1 VEGTIQKQQ
10 GDTTMRFMIL
20 VKATKD
26 TEANVTP
33 EAGVE
38 AGKK

>member
-1 VEGTIQKQQ
+1 
-10 GDTTMRFMIL
+10 MIL

-26 TEANVTP
+26 TEANITP

>member
-1 VEGTIQKQQ
+1 
-10 GDTTMRFMIL
+10 MIL

>member
-1 VEGTIQKQQ
+1 
-10 GDTTMRFMIL
+10 MIL

-38 AGKK
+38 GGKK